1 MPGEKPA
8 PPLSETLFKSAK
20 YYAKKAGQPDIV
32 NPSTLTEKSQ
42 GIFTMLAQA
51 DKQTHVGEYFR
62 LLATAA
68 VLEEDLKTKKGDLAT
83 AKFLLAQAAAA
94 KALEAISLLYEI
106 EPTKEEME
114 ALLDKSGFWQY
125 FEPAN
130 ETKTDPTANQFSDFT
145 QTK

>member
-62 LLATAA
+62 LLAA
-68 VLEEDLKTKKGDLAT
+68 